1 MKEAQIKAREIV
13 IKMQFQKEPIMFE
26 QAKHCTKVAIEMI
39 MNNNANLLGG
49 IEYHQ
54 ELNVWEEIKDEI
66 DMMQEGK

>member
-1 MKEAQIKAREIV
+1 MTEAQIKAREIV

-26 QAKHCTKVAIEMI
+26 QAKHCAKEAIEMI
-39 MNNNANLLGG
+39 INNNADLLGG

-66 DMMQEGK
+66 DAV